1 MNRVDALM
9 SNRSNYRLEI
19 QSVIQNITEHSLEDE
34 TSTQFLGYIVTT
46 IMLCSVIAFR
56 PLCLTDS

>member
-34 TSTQFLGYIVTT
+34 TSTQFLGYIVLT
-46 IMLCSVIAFR
+46 IMLCSVIAFALL
-56 PLCLTDS
+56 PLRDA

>member
-1 MNRVDALM
+1 M

-34 TSTQFLGYIVTT
+34 TSTQFLGYIVMT